1 MESKSLVK
9 FFDADG
15 NLHFGEKGEVGEH
28 IAKLNALNGSDELGL
43 GGEGGGDDDA
53 DLIMRDPDVAKHRE
67 DAAALERMYKA
78 ASHLQ
83 ALQNPVK
90 EALKIRL

>member
-1 MESKSLVK
+1 MK
-9 FFDADG
+9 FYDDDG
-15 NLHFGEKGEVGEH
+15 NLHFGERGEH
-28 IAKLNALNGSDELGL
+28 GHMTADGKLKMLELGEGDE
-43 GGEGGGDDDA
+43 GGEGGEDA
-53 DLIMRDPDVAKHRE
+53 DLIMRDPEAAKERE
-67 DAAALERMYKA
+67 DADALERMYRA